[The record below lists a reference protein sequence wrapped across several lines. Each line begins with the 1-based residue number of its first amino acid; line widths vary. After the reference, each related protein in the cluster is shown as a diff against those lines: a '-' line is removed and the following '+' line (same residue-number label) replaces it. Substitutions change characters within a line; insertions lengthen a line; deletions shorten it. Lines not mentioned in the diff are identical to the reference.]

1 MATDPI
7 SGARYPLETDSGDVA
22 LWMQR
27 GVNDLS
33 TQGKP
38 RFSTT
43 TARDNAYS
51 AAITA
56 GTITS
61 IADGTECVV
70 NGVPYRRINGNW
82 RQDNG
87 PRVIYRITAPSSAIS
102 SGGGNETGVT
112 SGIAALANFTLYEAA
127 TVGVDASFRAGAAG
141 SIATCYVKI
150 NGAQVGNSSIT
161 RSDNTCSV
169 TGAVALAAGTYS
181 VAAHVDASGAIVWTD
196 AFIKLTV
203 GQAE

>member
-1 MATDPI
+1 VASTEPLTGVTVQDQSDAAT
-7 SGARYPLETDSGDVA
+7 GG
-22 LWMQR
+22 
-27 GVNDLS
+27 
-33 TQGKP
+33 TQIGSLAKGLAPFTVP

-43 TARDNAYS
+43 GARDTQYAAYV
-51 AAITA
+51 TA
-56 GTITS
+56 GGTM
-61 IADGTECVV
+61 ADGMRCTV
-70 NGVPYRRINGNW
+70 NGIPYRRIGGTW

-87 PRVIYRITAPSSAIS
+87 PRIIYRITAPSSAIS

-127 TVGVDASFRAGAAG
+127 TVGLDASFRAGAAG

-150 NGAQVGNSSIT
+150 NNAQVGNSAIT

-181 VAAHVDASGAIVWTD
+181 IAAHVDASGAIVWTD